1 MKNKGKKIYFTIFT
15 LFLAVTVMITSS
27 ITLAFLGD
35 TAMQSSIVRLANAV
49 EVDSSIT
56 ITSQAMY
63 VSPSQTVKVEAVA
76 TVTSPGDGQTTDGLL
91 RAKLNLVTDA
101 VSVNI
106 AVVEKSKFNGQ
117 DVYWK
122 YSDGYYYLVTEEDGD
137 NLFTVVTTTEGVDVP
152 MEISIIIP
160 KELTN
165 ADGGQEYKVSVTFTT
180 IQARIFNST
189 GVDLINNTIENTTE
203 IFDYVEGV

>member
-35 TAMQSSIVRLANAV
+35 TAMKSSIVRLANAV
-49 EVDSSIT
+49 DVESFIT
-56 ITSQAMY
+56 ITSPSML
-63 VSPSQTVKVEAVA
+63 VSPSQTIKVEAVA
-76 TVTSPGDGQTTDGLL
+76 TVTSPGEGQTTDGLL

-101 VSVNI
+101 VSLNV
-106 AVVEKSKFNGQ
+106 AVVPKTKFNGQ

-122 YSDGYYYLVTEEDGD
+122 YSDGYYYLVTEQDGE
-137 NLFTVVTTTEGVDVP
+137 NLFTVITTTDGVDVP

-160 KELTN
+160 DNLKN
-165 ADGGQEYKVSVTFTT
+165 ADGGKEYKVSVTFTT

-189 GVDLINNTIENTTE
+189 GVDLIDNTIENTVDV
-203 IFDYVEGV
+203 FNYVEGV